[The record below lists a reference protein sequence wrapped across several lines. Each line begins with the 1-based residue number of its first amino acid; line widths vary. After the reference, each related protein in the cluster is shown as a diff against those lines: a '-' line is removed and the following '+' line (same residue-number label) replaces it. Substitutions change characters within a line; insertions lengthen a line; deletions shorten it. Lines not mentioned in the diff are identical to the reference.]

1 MVAYFNKKRI
11 IPELDKEKKP
21 YNAHPHTLSALSN
34 QIQCSISF
42 FLVQYAFFSN
52 LATNFLQSFDLL
64 FAPFTMD
71 SLVRIFASALS
82 ARRTLTRSVIQPSF
96 SSCYHCAYSF
106 VQRIEPLSNTR
117 KNWYLDGGGPIKWK
131 INK

>member
-1 MVAYFNKKRI
+1 M
-11 IPELDKEKKP
+11 E
-21 YNAHPHTLSALSN
+21 
-34 QIQCSISF
+34 
-42 FLVQYAFFSN
+42 
-52 LATNFLQSFDLL
+52 
-64 FAPFTMD
+64 

-82 ARRTLTRSVIQPSF
+82 ARRTPTRSVIQPSF